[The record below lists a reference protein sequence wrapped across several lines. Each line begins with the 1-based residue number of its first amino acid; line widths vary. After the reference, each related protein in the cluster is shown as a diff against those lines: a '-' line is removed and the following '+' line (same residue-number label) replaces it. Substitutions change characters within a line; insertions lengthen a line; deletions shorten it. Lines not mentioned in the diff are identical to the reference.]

1 MTNWQE
7 IRLLAAI
14 AIIATLAIG
23 AIVSSSAYATGA
35 NPKTPEKE
43 IEGAY
48 DSSNPAVAELA
59 SGGICKIDENIDNQ
73 EARLEVDYSQPLKDK
88 LKLETIRNLNDTV
101 AVANSNT
108 EPGEEL
114 TVLGNEE
121 DC

>member
-1 MTNWQE
+1 MSRNNVSF
-7 IRLLAAI
+7 LAVLSI
-14 AIIATLAIG
+14 L
-23 AIVSSSAYATGA
+23 IVTIVPAYAYATAG

-48 DSSNPAVAELA
+48 DPSNPAVAELA
-59 SGGICKIDENIDNQ
+59 SGGICKIEENIDNQ
-73 EARLEVDYSQPLKDK
+73 EARLGVDYSQPLKDK